1 MYQVYFYK
9 TARGD
14 SPVEEFLGEMDK
26 HTRAK
31 TAQFID
37 LLRELGLQLR
47 RPFADKLQGKIYELR
62 PKQARILYFF
72 FVGHEIILAHG
83 FLKKTNAVD
92 KSDIEL
98 AERRRVDWIARHHKA
113 KA

>member
-1 MYQVYFYK
+1 MYQVRFYT

-14 SPVEEFLGEMDK
+14 SPVEEFLGAMDN

-31 TAQFID
+31 AAQFID
-37 LLRELGLQLR
+37 LLRELGPQLR

-72 FVGHEIILAHG
+72 FIGREIILVHG
-83 FLKKTNAVD
+83 FLKKTNAVERR
-92 KSDIEL
+92 DIEL
-98 AERRRVDWIARHHKA
+98 AERRRMDWIARHA
-113 KA
+113 Q